1 MSKLPAKRGKIARLR
16 KFPYP
21 YKAALTI
28 LSDRH
33 GLQTAGEFRLFH
45 RFLNTTQETPKG
57 KGLGLEVGDTF
68 WFYDELGRF
77 SYFDKYSNRPSD
89 QAPVIRDYY
98 ASGYIDCLHTWGDF
112 TNVPFERKYA
122 EWVVEE
128 CAAQGMT
135 LPIWVNHG
143 NVNNTHNINRGVAH
157 HQGAKPGSPSFHID
171 LLFKAGLRV
180 LWRFLTPIIGQDRRL
195 TLGEHLSIGSEQ
207 SSSRASFVTKRI
219 VKRSLMTVDRGV
231 GGILNYYRDNID
243 NEFIATALLDNDQ
256 RVHEFRRYNNHPV
269 NIWHGMHVPDLLR
282 QLHTDVLDKLTA
294 ACGYMIVYN
303 HLEYGDFYHPDIVA
317 VLRDLSLREQRGDIW
332 VTTTAKLVRYNQIFH
347 GLEWN
352 EQTFADNKLVI
363 TIQPTRQD
371 PVFGPAPVTREDLE
385 GVTFVVPRSVRT
397 LELRLGE
404 QVLPHT
410 MFESGGE
417 QQVAGLPI
425 RRLAFPE

>member
-1 MSKLPAKRGKIARLR
+1 MSRPKLQRGKSARLR

-21 YKAALTI
+21 YQAALSI

-57 KGLGLEVGDTF
+57 KGLGLEIGDTF

-89 QAPVIRDYY
+89 QAPVIRDYF

-112 TNVPFERKYA
+112 SNVPFERKYA

-128 CAAQGMT
+128 CAAQGLR

-157 HQGAKPGSPSFHID
+157 HQGAKPGSNSFHID
-171 LLFKAGLRV
+171 LLMQAGMRV
-180 LWRFLTPIIGQDRRL
+180 FWRFLTPIIGQDRRL
-195 TLGEHLSIGSEQ
+195 TLSEHLSIGSEQ
-207 SSSRASFVTKRI
+207 SSSRASFVTKRLA
-219 VKRSLMTVDRGV
+219 KRSLMTVDRGL
-231 GGILNYYRDNID
+231 GGMLGLSRENVD
-243 NEFIATALLDNDQ
+243 NEFLAPAMLDNDQ
-256 RVHEFRRYNNHPV
+256 LVHEFCRYNNHPA

-282 QLHTDVLDKLTA
+282 QLRADVLDRLVA
-294 ACGYMIVYN
+294 VGGYMIVYN

-317 VLRDLSLREQRGDIW
+317 VLRDLSAREQQGDIW
-332 VTTTAKLVRYNQIFH
+332 VSTTAKLVRYNQIFH

-352 EQTFADNKLVI
+352 ERHSADNKLML
-363 TIQPTRQD
+363 TISPIRRD
-371 PVFGPAPVTREDLE
+371 SIFGPTPVTEADLE
-385 GVTFVVPRSVRT
+385 GVTFVVPKSVT
-397 LELRLGE
+397 PVEVRLGE
-404 QVLPHT
+404 KQLSTT
-410 MFESGGE
+410 MFESNGE
-417 QQVAGLPI
+417 NQIIGLPI
-425 RRLAFPE
+425 RRLQFPE

>member
-1 MSKLPAKRGKIARLR
+1 MSSIPQRKKTSARLR

-57 KGLGLEVGDTF
+57 KGLGLEIGDTF

-77 SYFDKYSNRPSD
+77 SYFDKYSNRLSD

-112 TNVPFERKYA
+112 SNLPFERKYA

-128 CAAQGMT
+128 CAATGMT

-143 NVNNTHNINRGVAH
+143 NVHNTHNINRDVPH
-157 HQGAKPGSPSFHID
+157 HQGAKPGSSSFHVD
-171 LLFKAGLRV
+171 LLFQAGFRV
-180 LWRFLTPIIGQDRRL
+180 LWRFLTPIIGQDRPL
-195 TLGEHLSIGSEQ
+195 SLGEHLSIGSEQ

-219 VKRSLMTVDRGV
+219 AKRSLMAIDREL
-231 GGILNYYRDNID
+231 GGICRYHRENMD
-243 NEFIATALLDNDQ
+243 NEFLAEATLDNGQ
-256 RVHEFRRYNNHPV
+256 RVHEFRRFNNHPV

-282 QLHTDVLDKLTA
+282 QLHADVLDRLTEVG
-294 ACGYMIVYN
+294 GYMVVYN

-317 VLRDLSLREQRGDIW
+317 VLRDLGRREQEGNIW
-332 VTTTAKLVRYNQIFH
+332 VTTTAKLVRYNQVFH
-347 GLEWN
+347 GLRWS
-352 EQTFADNKLVI
+352 EQMSSGGAIVI
-363 TIQPTRQD
+363 SIEPTRTD
-371 PVFGPAPVTREDLE
+371 SVFGSTPVTSGDLE
-385 GVTFVVPRSVRT
+385 GITFFVPRTVRS
-397 LELRLGE
+397 LDIRLGNE
-404 QVLPHT
+404 TVPHT
-410 MFESGGE
+410 VYESGGE
-417 QQVAGLPI
+417 HLIAGIPV
-425 RRLAFPE
+425 RRLHFPE